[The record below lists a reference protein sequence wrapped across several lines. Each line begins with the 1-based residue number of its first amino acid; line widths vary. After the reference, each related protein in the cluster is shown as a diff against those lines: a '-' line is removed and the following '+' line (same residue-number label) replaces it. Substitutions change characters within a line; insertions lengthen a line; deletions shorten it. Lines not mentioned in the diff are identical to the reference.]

1 MSCVDRVFASFV
13 SEMLMYA
20 EFSVSS
26 IQAHKDFTKIQ
37 FFLIGNKNSY
47 KKMHKK
53 RRLKLSFRQTS
64 RFSLLFYISFL
75 IESVMPVR

>member
-26 IQAHKDFTKIQ
+26 IQTHKHFTKIQ
-37 FFLIGNKNSY
+37 FF
-47 KKMHKK
+47 
-53 RRLKLSFRQTS
+53 
-64 RFSLLFYISFL
+64 
-75 IESVMPVR
+75 